1 MAALLVAL
9 AVMSLMLS
17 MALPVWH
24 HAAQRER
31 EAELIFRGEQYARV
45 IMLYQR
51 QTPGAYPPAVE
62 TLVEGRFLRRSYR
75 DPMTAGGEFRLIL
88 QSELA
93 EFSGPGAVG
102 EAADDG
108 EPTEARDGPRGQR
121 QGEDVRNRPGFMQG
135 VRPFAN
141 RGERTPGGVDGNIAG
156 VVSHSEET
164 SIALYNGQ
172 SRYSDWVFLGEG
184 PAAAGQAGGSE
195 ETSIA
200 LYNGQSRYS
209 DWVFLGEGP
218 AAGQAGGE
226 SGQPEPGTVR
236 PIRRDVGQRSGS
248 PCGRVGTAR
257 RSPDSEA
264 PVPVDRPRTGRGSF
278 RTRPGL
284 PPLLLLRAPGPR
296 PAGSGGGA
304 PTRQ

>member
-1 MAALLVAL
+1 MAALLVVL

-31 EAELIFRGEQYARV
+31 EAELIFRGEQYARA

-51 QTPGAYPPAVE
+51 QTPGAYPPDVE
-62 TLVEGRFLRRSYR
+62 TLVEGRFLRRAYP
-75 DPMTAGGEFRLIL
+75 DPMTAGGEFRFIL

-93 EFSGPGAVG
+93 EFSGPGA
-102 EAADDG
+102 AAGAPDDG
-108 EPTEARDGPRGQR
+108 EPEEAGDGPRRQR
-121 QGEDVRNRPGFMQG
+121 RREDVRDRPGFMRG

-141 RGERTPGGVDGNIAG
+141 RGERTPGGADGNIAG
-156 VVSHSEET
+156 VVS
-164 SIALYNGQ
+164 
-172 SRYSDWVFLGEG
+172 R
-184 PAAAGQAGGSE
+184 SE

-226 SGQPEPGTVR
+226 SGRPEPGLSD
-236 PIRRDVGQRSGS
+236 PFGGRSGS
-248 PCGRVGTAR
+248 GAGAR
-257 RSPDSEA
+257 MGGLEQ
-264 PVPVDRPRTGRGSF
+264 RG
-278 RTRPGL
+278 G
-284 PPLLLLRAPGPR
+284 
-296 PAGSGGGA
+296 GSG
-304 PTRQ
+304 R

>member
-102 EAADDG
+102 GAADDG
-108 EPTEARDGPRGQR
+108 EPRKRETGRAGSARGK
-121 QGEDVRNRPGFMQG
+121 DVRDRPGFMQG
-135 VRPFAN
+135 VRSFTN

-156 VVSHSEET
+156 VVSRSEEP

-172 SRYSDWVFLGEG
+172 SRYSWIEDR
-184 PAAAGQAGGSE
+184 PGSVPSLARGLFDVE
-195 ETSIA
+195 VPTA
-200 LYNGQSRYS
+200 DRDRKHAVVDNLKTQ
-209 DWVFLGEGP
+209 
-218 AAGQAGGE
+218 E
-226 SGQPEPGTVR
+226 SGCLHVSTGG
-236 PIRRDVGQRSGS
+236 DV
-248 PCGRVGTAR
+248 
-257 RSPDSEA
+257 
-264 PVPVDRPRTGRGSF
+264 
-278 RTRPGL
+278 
-284 PPLLLLRAPGPR
+284 
-296 PAGSGGGA
+296 
-304 PTRQ
+304 

>member
-102 EAADDG
+102 GAADDG
-108 EPTEARDGPRGQR
+108 EPRKRETGRAGSAR
-121 QGEDVRNRPGFMQG
+121 
-135 VRPFAN
+135 AK
-141 RGERTPGGVDGNIAG
+141 
-156 VVSHSEET
+156 T
-164 SIALYNGQ
+164 S
-172 SRYSDWVFLGEG
+172 
-184 PAAAGQAGGSE
+184 
-195 ETSIA
+195 
-200 LYNGQSRYS
+200 
-209 DWVFLGEGP
+209 
-218 AAGQAGGE
+218 
-226 SGQPEPGTVR
+226 
-236 PIRRDVGQRSGS
+236 
-248 PCGRVGTAR
+248 GTAR
-257 RSPDSEA
+257 DSCREFGRS
-264 PVPVDRPRTGRGSF
+264 RTEENV
-278 RTRPGL
+278 
-284 PPLLLLRAPGPR
+284 R
-296 PAGSGGGA
+296 PAAWTATSPA
-304 PTRQ
+304 SSAVARSLR

>member
-31 EAELIFRGEQYARV
+31 EAELIFRGEQYARA

-62 TLVEGRFLRRSYR
+62 PLVEGRFLRRAYR
-75 DPMTAGGEFRLIL
+75 DPMTTGGEFRLIL

-93 EFSGPGAVG
+93 EFSGLGATG
-102 EAADDG
+102 GAADDG
-108 EPTEARDGPRGQR
+108 EPEEARDGPRRQR

-156 VVSHSEET
+156 VVSRSEET

-184 PAAAGQAGGSE
+184 PGGGPGRRRVGSAGA
-195 ETSIA
+195 
-200 LYNGQSRYS
+200 
-209 DWVFLGEGP
+209 
-218 AAGQAGGE
+218 
-226 SGQPEPGTVR
+226 GTVR
-236 PIRRDVGQRSGS
+236 PIRRDIGQRSGS
-248 PCGRVGTAR
+248 PYGRVGTAR

-264 PVPVDRPRTGRGSF
+264 PVPVDRPRTGRGSS

-296 PAGSGGGA
+296 PAGLGGA
-304 PTRQ
+304 PTRQLPARLKPDATRRRLPRHRRRLLFQDI

>member
-17 MALPVWH
+17 MTLPVWH

-31 EAELIFRGEQYARV
+31 EAELIFRGEQYARA

-51 QTPGAYPPAVE
+51 QTPGAYSPA
-62 TLVEGRFLRRSYR
+62 VEGRFLRRAYR

-88 QSELA
+88 QSELV
-93 EFSGPGAVG
+93 EFSGLGAVG
-102 EAADDG
+102 GAADDG
-108 EPTEARDGPRGQR
+108 EPTEARDGPRRQR
-121 QGEDVRNRPGFMQG
+121 QGEDVRDRPGFMQG

-156 VVSHSEET
+156 VVS
-164 SIALYNGQ
+164 
-172 SRYSDWVFLGEG
+172 R
-184 PAAAGQAGGSE
+184 SE

-226 SGQPEPGTVR
+226 SGQPEPGLSDPFGGT
-236 PIRRDVGQRSGS
+236 SGS
-248 PCGRVGTAR
+248 GAGARMGGLEQLAAVQTAR
-257 RSPDSEA
+257 LPFPLIDLEPDVADPALARGFPRSCCF
-264 PVPVDRPRTGRGSF
+264 VLRVRDRPGW
-278 RTRPGL
+278 
-284 PPLLLLRAPGPR
+284 
-296 PAGSGGGA
+296 GGA

>member
-17 MALPVWH
+17 MTLPVWH

-31 EAELIFRGEQYARV
+31 EAELIFRGEQYARA

-51 QTPGAYPPAVE
+51 QTPGAYSPA
-62 TLVEGRFLRRSYR
+62 VEGRFLRRAYR
-75 DPMTAGGEFRLIL
+75 DPMTVGGEFRLIL
-88 QSELA
+88 QSELV
-93 EFSGPGAVG
+93 EFSGLGAVG
-102 EAADDG
+102 GAADDG
-108 EPTEARDGPRGQR
+108 EPEEAGDGPRRQR
-121 QGEDVRNRPGFMQG
+121 QGEDVRDRPGFMQG

-156 VVSHSEET
+156 VVSRSEET

-184 PAAAGQAGGSE
+184 PPGGGPGRRRVGSAGA
-195 ETSIA
+195 
-200 LYNGQSRYS
+200 
-209 DWVFLGEGP
+209 
-218 AAGQAGGE
+218 
-226 SGQPEPGTVR
+226 GTVR

-248 PCGRVGTAR
+248 PYGRVGTAR

-264 PVPVDRPRTGRGSF
+264 PVPVDRPRTGRGSS

-284 PPLLLLRAPGPR
+284 PPLLLLHAPGPR
-296 PAGSGGGA
+296 PAGLGGRAHTAVTGSA
-304 PTRQ
+304 QA

>member
-31 EAELIFRGEQYARV
+31 EAELIFRGEQYARA

-62 TLVEGRFLRRSYR
+62 PLVEGRFLRRAYR
-75 DPMTAGGEFRLIL
+75 DPMTTGGEFRLIL

-93 EFSGPGAVG
+93 EFSGLGATG
-102 EAADDG
+102 GAADDG
-108 EPTEARDGPRGQR
+108 EPEEARDGPRRQR

-156 VVSHSEET
+156 VVS
-164 SIALYNGQ
+164 
-172 SRYSDWVFLGEG
+172 R
-184 PAAAGQAGGSE
+184 SE

-226 SGQPEPGTVR
+226 SGQPEPGLSD
-236 PIRRDVGQRSGS
+236 PFGGRSGS
-248 PCGRVGTAR
+248 GAGARMGGLEQLAAVQTAR
-257 RSPDSEA
+257 LPFPLIDLEPDVAAPALARGFPRSCCF
-264 PVPVDRPRTGRGSF
+264 VLRVRDRPGW
-278 RTRPGL
+278 
-284 PPLLLLRAPGPR
+284 
-296 PAGSGGGA
+296 GGA
-304 PTRQ
+304 PTRQLPARLKPDATRRRLPRHRRRLLFQNI